1 MELWSIQME
10 IGTIYITTQGAKL
23 TKVGERLVVRSK
35 ENKIIHD
42 IPFFKIRQI
51 FCFGTIEVTAQTI
64 FQIMYRNIDLVYLT
78 KNGRFKCRLSNLNE
92 KSVLSRI
99 AQYQRSQDNEFKLKM
114 ARKIVVGKLSNY
126 RNWIMYKN
134 RHGVIEANNEVFA
147 INQTINLGEKAESI
161 DELMGIEGNGSK
173 IYFEAFRKG
182 LKQNL
187 NFFERNRRPPRDPV
201 NAMLSFGYTIL
212 YHKVL
217 AAIEQAGIDPFMANL
232 HSNQNSRPSLA
243 LDLMEEF
250 RHFVVDNVVLKLVNL
265 AQVRA
270 DNFTYTADKGVLMN
284 DYAIALIVKE
294 MQARLGNSFY
304 YPHDGKKIELQEQ
317 ILRQAYAYREAINK
331 GAEYY
336 EPLVFNR

>member
-1 MELWSIQME
+1 MEV
-10 IGTIYITTQGAKL
+10 GTLYIVTQGSKL

-42 IPFFKIRQI
+42 MPFFKIRQI
-51 FCFGTIEVTAQTI
+51 FCFGTVEVTAQTI

-99 AQYQRSQDNEFKLKM
+99 AQYQRSIDNNFKLEM
-114 ARKIVVGKLSNY
+114 ARKIVIGKLANY
-126 RNWIMYKN
+126 KNWIMYKN
-134 RHGVIEANNEVFA
+134 RHGVIDANNEAFV
-147 INQTINLGEKAESI
+147 ISQSINLAESAESV

-217 AAIEQAGIDPFMANL
+217 AAIEQAGVDPFMANL

-270 DNFTYTADKGVLMN
+270 EYFTYTADKGVLMN
-284 DYAIALIVKE
+284 EYAIALVVKE
-294 MQARLGNSFY
+294 IQARLGNSFY
-304 YPHDGKKIELQEQ
+304 YPPDGKKMQLQEQ
-317 ILRQAYAYREAINK
+317 ILRQAYAYREAITK
-331 GAEYY
+331 GVDYY

>member
-1 MELWSIQME
+1 MEV
-10 IGTIYITTQGAKL
+10 GTLYITTQGAKL

-42 IPFFKIRQI
+42 MPFFKIRQI
-51 FCFGTIEVTAQTI
+51 FCFGTVEVTAQTI

-99 AQYQRSQDNEFKLKM
+99 AQYRRAQDEDFKLEM

-126 RNWIMYKN
+126 KNWILFKN
-134 RHGVIEANNEVFA
+134 RHGVIEANDEAFA
-147 INQTINLGEKAESI
+147 INQAISLAESAVSV

-187 NFFERNRRPPRDPV
+187 SFFERNRRPPKDPV

-217 AAIEQAGIDPFMANL
+217 AAIEQAGVDTFMANL
-232 HSNQNSRPSLA
+232 HS
-243 LDLMEEF
+243 
-250 RHFVVDNVVLKLVNL
+250 
-265 AQVRA
+265 
-270 DNFTYTADKGVLMN
+270 
-284 DYAIALIVKE
+284 
-294 MQARLGNSFY
+294 
-304 YPHDGKKIELQEQ
+304 
-317 ILRQAYAYREAINK
+317 
-331 GAEYY
+331 
-336 EPLVFNR
+336 

>member
-1 MELWSIQME
+1 MEV
-10 IGTIYITTQGAKL
+10 GTLYIVTQGAKL

-42 IPFFKIRQI
+42 MPFFKIRQI
-51 FCFGTIEVTAQTI
+51 FCFGTVEVTAQTI

-99 AQYQRSQDNEFKLKM
+99 AQYQRSLDEKFKLEM
-114 ARKIVVGKLSNY
+114 ARKIVIGKLSNY
-126 RNWIMYKN
+126 KNWIMFKN
-134 RHGVIEANNEVFA
+134 RHGVIDANNEAFV
-147 INQTINLGEKAESI
+147 ISQSISLAESAMSV

-217 AAIEQAGIDPFMANL
+217 AAIEQAGVDPFMANL

-265 AQVRA
+265 AQVKA
-270 DNFTYTADKGVLMN
+270 DYFTYTADKGVLMN
-284 DYAIALIVKE
+284 DYSIALVVKE
-294 MQARLGNSFY
+294 IQARLGNSFY
-304 YPHDGKKIELQEQ
+304 YPRDGKKMELQEQ
-317 ILRQAYAYREAINK
+317 ILRQAYAYREAVNK
-331 GAEYY
+331 GVEYY
-336 EPLVFNR
+336 VPLVFSR

>member
-1 MELWSIQME
+1 MEV
-10 IGTIYITTQGAKL
+10 GTIYITTQGAKL

-42 IPFFKIRQI
+42 MPFFKIRQI
-51 FCFGTIEVTAQTI
+51 FCFGTIEVSAQTI
-64 FQIMYRNIDLVYLT
+64 FQLMYRNIDLVYLT

-99 AQYQRSQDNEFKLKM
+99 AQYQRSQDEDFKLKM

-134 RHGVIEANNEVFA
+134 RHGVIEANNEAFA
-147 INQTINLGEKAESI
+147 INQAINLGKKAESI

-173 IYFEAFRKG
+173 IYFKAFRKG

-217 AAIEQAGIDPFMANL
+217 AAIEQAGIDPFLANL
-232 HSNQNSRPSLA
+232 HSNQNSRPSLV

-250 RHFVVDNVVLKLVNL
+250 RHFVVDNMVLKLVNL

-270 DNFTYTADKGVLMN
+270 DNFIYTADKGVIMN

-317 ILRQAYAYREAINK
+317 ILKQAYAYREAVNK
-331 GAEYY
+331 GVEYY

>member
-1 MELWSIQME
+1 MEV
-10 IGTIYITTQGAKL
+10 GTLYITTQGAKL

-42 IPFFKIRQI
+42 MPFFKIRQI
-51 FCFGTIEVTAQTI
+51 FCFGTVEVTAQTI

-99 AQYQRSQDNEFKLKM
+99 AQYRRAQDEEFKLEM
-114 ARKIVVGKLSNY
+114 ARKIVVGKLTNY
-126 RNWIMYKN
+126 KNWIMYKN
-134 RHGVIEANNEVFA
+134 RHGVIDANNEAFA
-147 INQTINLGEKAESI
+147 INQSISLGENAGSVE
-161 DELMGIEGNGSK
+161 ELMGIEGNGSK
-173 IYFEAFRKG
+173 IYFEAFRKA

-187 NFFERNRRPPRDPV
+187 SFFERNRRPPRDPV

-217 AAIEQAGIDPFMANL
+217 AAIEQAGVDPFMANL
-232 HSNQNSRPSLA
+232 HSNINSRPSLA

-284 DYAIALIVKE
+284 EYAIAMVVKE
-294 MQARLGNSFY
+294 IQARLGNSFF
-304 YPHDGKKIELQEQ
+304 YPNDGKKMELQEQ
-317 ILRQAYAYREAINK
+317 ILRQAYAYRDAVNK
-331 GAEYY
+331 GVEFY

>member
-1 MELWSIQME
+1 MEV
-10 IGTIYITTQGAKL
+10 GTLYIVTQGAKL

-42 IPFFKIRQI
+42 MPFFKIRQI
-51 FCFGTIEVTAQTI
+51 FCFGTVEVTAQTI

-99 AQYQRSQDNEFKLKM
+99 AQYQRSLDEKFKLEM
-114 ARKIVVGKLSNY
+114 ARKIVIGKLSNY
-126 RNWIMYKN
+126 KNWIMFKN
-134 RHGVIEANNEVFA
+134 RHGVIDANNEAFV
-147 INQTINLGEKAESI
+147 ISQSISLAESAESV

-217 AAIEQAGIDPFMANL
+217 AAIEQAGVDPFMANL

-265 AQVRA
+265 AQVKA
-270 DNFTYTADKGVLMN
+270 DYFTYTADKGVLMN
-284 DYAIALIVKE
+284 DYSIALVVKE
-294 MQARLGNSFY
+294 IQARLGNSFY
-304 YPHDGKKIELQEQ
+304 YPRDGKKMELQEQ
-317 ILRQAYAYREAINK
+317 ILRQAYAYREAVNK
-331 GAEYY
+331 GVEYY
-336 EPLVFNR
+336 VPLVFNR